1 MQYFYIVV
9 YTIVGD
15 DMTMCK
21 IGLNPHQIT
30 EWGRREATRYPE
42 RTYKLFRQ
50 PITRAGSLSFYK
62 ELPPFA
68 SKAPSKDTFDWDA
81 YEAAHKGADF
91 DIDVTR

>member
-21 IGLNPHQIT
+21 IGLNPHQLI
-30 EWGRREATRYPE
+30 ELGRREATRHPE

-50 PITRAGSLSFYK
+50 PITRTGLPCFYRQ
-62 ELPPFA
+62 LPPFK
-68 SKAPSKDTFDWDA
+68 SKASSKDTFDWDA
-81 YEAAHKGADF
+81 FEARRGSDF
-91 DIDVTR
+91 DIDITR

>member
-21 IGLNPHQIT
+21 IGLNPHQII
-30 EWGRREATRYPE
+30 EWGRREATRHPE

-50 PITRAGSLSFYK
+50 PITRTGSLSFYK
-62 ELPPFA
+62 QLPPFEP
-68 SKAPSKDTFDWDA
+68 KVPSKDTFDWDA
-81 YEAAHKGADF
+81 FETHKGADF